1 MDPES
6 LESKFT
12 KSGTNKRTENSGLAF
27 LLADRRIQWV
37 DTPTKRRILELIGVI
52 GAFGTQTFDAVMT
65 NDIRG
70 PITVSNI
77 DEAFPQLRLIEM
89 KTTRKPIRNSQL
101 NGFFFGATEREYE
114 MAKALGNRYL
124 FAFVVLNS
132 QNDYGRPF
140 AVLLP
145 LEEVER
151 RTRSRRTQFQV
162 NFRSDLKDLSPL
174 EVGVLLDHLLEVES
188 DT

>member
-12 KSGTNKRTENSGLAF
+12 KSRTNKRTENSGLAF
-27 LLADRRIQWV
+27 LLADRRIQRV
-37 DTPTKRRILELIGVI
+37 DTPTKRRILDLIGVT

-65 NDIRG
+65 NDIQS
-70 PITVSNI
+70 PITVANV
-77 DEAFPQLRLIEM
+77 DQVLPQLRLIEM
-89 KTTRKPIRNSQL
+89 KTTRKPIRNSHL

-114 MAKALGNRYL
+114 MAKAMGDRYL

-162 NFRSDLKDLSPL
+162 NFRNDLKDLLPH
-174 EVGVLLDHLLEVES
+174 EVGVLLDHLLQAES